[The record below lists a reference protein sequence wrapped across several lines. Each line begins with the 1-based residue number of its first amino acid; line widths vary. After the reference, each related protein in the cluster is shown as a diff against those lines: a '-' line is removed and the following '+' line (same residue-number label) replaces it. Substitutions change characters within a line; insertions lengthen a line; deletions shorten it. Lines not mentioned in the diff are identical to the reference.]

1 MRSLRGAALFLE
13 RSKLLDGDTNLS
25 AELNPGE
32 WARLREE
39 AESWSRLKAERHIQ
53 AREAATRAAEARER
67 AAAATTAAEA
77 AAAEA
82 EAVAAE
88 AEAKDAEAKEAE
100 AEANATSAAA
110 KVAAVAEAASIEA
123 AVDELGQ
130 RLSHALNASL
140 AELPDG
146 PPYVQMAAHLR
157 THASRPVEPLPE
169 AREGAVLRAN
179 VSTYLE
185 RHAVRAA
192 LGSLALD
199 LFRDPAVLV
208 SDADGATVDS
218 AIEFMASRL
227 EAI

>member
-39 AESWSRLKAERHIQ
+39 AESWSRLKAERHVQ
-53 AREAATRAAEARER
+53 AREAAARAAEARER

-100 AEANATSAAA
+100 AEAHASSAAA
-110 KVAAVAEAASIEA
+110 KVAAVAEAASVEA
-123 AVDELGQ
+123 AVNELGE

-157 THASRPVEPLPE
+157 AHASLPVAPLPA
-169 AREGAVLRAN
+169 AREGAVLRTNLA
-179 VSTYLE
+179 SYLE
-185 RHAVRAA
+185 RHAVREA
-192 LGSLALD
+192 LGALALA
-199 LFRDPAVLV
+199 LFRDPVALV
-208 SDADGATVDS
+208 GDGATING
-218 AIEFMASRL
+218 AIEFAASRL
-227 EAI
+227 ETM